1 MSNTLLRILAIPF
14 GHKRISGRRFSPPE
28 LGGFILVGMLLI
40 VYTIYATYKERTF
53 LLSGICSIHTAK
65 EPANVLKK
73 FNAEAKTSWISN
85 ILNKYQK
92 TIIED
97 KRQAPIRMVA
107 RASVTRK
114 RTYPRKRFKRSR
126 II

>member
-14 GHKRISGRRFSPPE
+14 GHKLISGRRFSPPE

-97 KRQAPIRMVA
+97 NDKLQYVWWLGLVWLVKELIPEKDSKEAE
-107 RASVTRK
+107 
-114 RTYPRKRFKRSR
+114 
-126 II
+126 

>member
-1 MSNTLLRILAIPF
+1 MYAR
-14 GHKRISGRRFSPPE
+14 
-28 LGGFILVGMLLI
+28 
-40 VYTIYATYKERTF
+40 IYATYKGHKCEGTL

-73 FNAEAKTSWISN
+73 FNAETKTSWISN

-97 KRQAPIRMVA
+97 NDKLQHVWWLGLVWLVKELIPEKDSKEAE
-107 RASVTRK
+107 
-114 RTYPRKRFKRSR
+114 
-126 II
+126 

>member
-14 GHKRISGRRFSPPE
+14 GQKRISGRRFSPPE

-97 KRQAPIRMVA
+97 NDKLQYVWWLGLVWLVKELIPEKDSKEAE
-107 RASVTRK
+107 
-114 RTYPRKRFKRSR
+114 
-126 II
+126 

>member
-14 GHKRISGRRFSPPE
+14 GHKRISGRRFSPPA

-85 ILNKYQK
+85 ILSKYQK

-97 KRQAPIRMVA
+97 NDKLQYVWWIGLVWLVKELIPE
-107 RASVTRK
+107 K
-114 RTYPRKRFKRSR
+114 D
-126 II
+126 

>member
-14 GHKRISGRRFSPPE
+14 GQKRISGRRFSPPE

-97 KRQAPIRMVA
+97 NDKLQYVWWLGLVWLIKELMPEKDSKEAE
-107 RASVTRK
+107 
-114 RTYPRKRFKRSR
+114 
-126 II
+126 

>member
-14 GHKRISGRRFSPPE
+14 GQKRISGRRFSPPE

-73 FNAEAKTSWISN
+73 FNAETKTSWISN

-97 KRQAPIRMVA
+97 NDKLQHVWWLGLVWLVKELIPEKDSKEAE
-107 RASVTRK
+107 
-114 RTYPRKRFKRSR
+114 
-126 II
+126 

>member
-14 GHKRISGRRFSPPE
+14 GQKRISGRRFSPPE

-97 KRQAPIRMVA
+97 NDKLQYIWWLGLVWLVKELIPEKDSKEAE
-107 RASVTRK
+107 
-114 RTYPRKRFKRSR
+114 
-126 II
+126 